1 MVLKK
6 KKIKITVLGMGY
18 VGLPLAY
25 EFGKHFDTVGYDI
38 SNEKILRLNNNL
50 NFGGI
55 LNLKNKKITKKLKL
69 SSNEKDLSG
78 SDYFILCLPTPID
91 YKKKP
96 DLNILLSGIKLTRKY
111 LKKGSTVIIE
121 STVYPGTTEEICL
134 PILKKNKKLKYKK
147 DFNIGYSPERINPGD
162 RKKYLTNIDKIVSGD
177 TPQCSVAMRKLY
189 SKIIKKVHVAKSI
202 KTAETA
208 KIIENTQRDIN
219 IALINEVTLICKKM
233 NINIYDVLEMA
244 KTKWNFLNFTPG
256 LVGGHCIGVDPYYL
270 AYKSKQIGYNPKV
283 IMSGRQINDRMPLIL
298 TKEVINNLKKI
309 SKKNENSVLIFGLS
323 FKKNCSDTRNSKIF
337 EVIKF
342 LQKKKINIE
351 YYDDMLIDG
360 EVRKLNK
367 SLKKIISLAKL
378 KKKYNVIIMNSC
390 HDHFKKISNK
400 IFNKI
405 TYQNSVFFDLG
416 NFFSNEQ
423 KNKINRKFVLI

>member
-1 MVLKK
+1 MTLK

-25 EFGKHFDTVGYDI
+25 EFGKHFKTIGYDI
-38 SNEKILRLNNNL
+38 SDEKISNLKNNL

-55 LNLKNKKITKKLKL
+55 LNVKDNKKTKKLKL
-69 SSNEKDLSG
+69 SCNEKDLLG

-91 YKKKP
+91 NKKKP
-96 DLNILLSGIKLTRKY
+96 DLKILLSGIKLSQKY

-162 RKKYLTNIDKIVSGD
+162 KKNYLTNIDKVVAGD
-177 TPQCSVAMRKLY
+177 TLESSIAIKKLY
-189 SKIIKKVHVAKSI
+189 KKIIKKVHVANSI

-219 IALINEVTLICKKM
+219 IALINEVTLFCKKM
-233 NINIYDVLEMA
+233 NINIYDVLAMA
-244 KTKWNFLNFTPG
+244 NTKWNFLNFTPG

-283 IMSGRQINDRMPLIL
+283 IMAGREINDKMPSVMTQEILDNLRKIPKKNDYSILIL
-298 TKEVINNLKKI
+298 
-309 SKKNENSVLIFGLS
+309 GLS

-337 EVIKF
+337 EVIKS
-342 LQKKKINIE
+342 LQKKNINID
-351 YYDDMLIDG
+351 YYDDMLVDEEIK
-360 EVRKLNK
+360 KLNK
-367 SLKKIISLAKL
+367 SIKKVISLANL
-378 KKKYNVIIMNSC
+378 KKKYNVVIMNSS
-390 HDHFKKISNK
+390 HDNFKKISNK

-405 TYQNSVFFDLG
+405 TYKNSMFFDLS

-423 KNKINRKFVLI
+423 KKKINRKFLFI

>member
-1 MVLKK
+1 MYLNNKK
-6 KKIKITVLGMGY
+6 NKITVLGMGY

-25 EFGKHFDTVGYDI
+25 EFGKHYDTIGYDI
-38 SNEKILRLNNNL
+38 SHEK
-50 NFGGI
+50 I
-55 LNLKNKKITKKLKL
+55 LNLKSSLNYGGILDLKNKKVSKKLKL
-69 SSNEKDLSG
+69 SSNENDLLG

-96 DLNILLSGIKLTRKY
+96 DLSILISGIKLTRKY
-111 LKKGSTVIIE
+111 LKKGSIVILE

-134 PILKKNKKLKYKK
+134 PLLKKNKKLKYKK

-162 RKKYLTNIDKIVSGD
+162 KKNYLTNIDKVVSGD
-177 TPQCSVAMRKLY
+177 TLKSSIAIKKLY
-189 SKIIKKVHVAKSI
+189 NKIIKKVHVANSI
-202 KTAETA
+202 KIAETA

-233 NINIYDVLEMA
+233 NINIYDVLEIA

-270 AYKSKQIGYNPKV
+270 AYKSKQIGHNPKV
-283 IMSGRQINDRMPLIL
+283 IMAGREINDKMPLVL
-298 TKEVINNLKKI
+298 TKEILFNLRKIPKKI
-309 SKKNENSVLIFGLS
+309 EHNVLIFGLS

-337 EVIKF
+337 EVIKS

-351 YYDDMLIDG
+351 YYDDILPNEEIK
-360 EVRKLNK
+360 KLNK
-367 SLKKIISLAKL
+367 SIKEVISLANL
-378 KKKYNVIIMNSC
+378 QKKYNVIIMNAP
-390 HDHFKKISNK
+390 HDNFKKISKK

-405 TYQNSVFFDLG
+405 TYKNSIFFDLS
-416 NFFSNEQ
+416 NFFSND
-423 KNKINRKFVLI
+423 KKKKINRKFLFI